1 MPARRSPPILPR
13 LNPLTAGHG
22 AGRKPPM
29 PYKFAVQ
36 RMRERQ
42 RLAEGMKQIAAIGG
56 AVGPSKRLDILAT
69 RTAVAPSRSRQ
80 RTGIVR
86 QAQGQA
92 VRQERQAEEVAA
104 PQTRSLRPPTRP
116 ETGRYARL
124 KDGYPV

>member
-1 MPARRSPPILPR
+1 LPR

-80 RTGIVR
+80 RTDIVR

-92 VRQERQAEEVAA
+92 VRQERQTEEVTA

-116 ETGRYARL
+116 EAGRYARL

>member
-1 MPARRSPPILPR
+1 MPAGRSPPILPR
-13 LNPLTAGHG
+13 LNSLTAGRS
-22 AGRKPPM
+22 AGRKSPM

-42 RLAEGMKQIAAIGG
+42 RLAKGMKQIAAIGG
-56 AVGPSKRLDILAT
+56 AVGPPKRLDILAT
-69 RTAVAPSRSRQ
+69 RTAVAPSRSRE
-80 RTGIVR
+80 RTVIVR

-92 VRQERQAEEVAA
+92 VRQKRQAEEAAA

-116 ETGRYARL
+116 EAGRYARL